1 MFYINLLLEIYPETM
16 TVNDLL
22 GLIGG
27 TAAEVKGYL
36 RDGSLRGTMVD
47 GQWEVKRA
55 DVGDFIKAH
64 QHQSETAADLQKTE
78 STFRALGLS
87 NGFTV
92 PKFSGVPALAH

>member
-36 RDGSLRGTMVD
+36 RDGSLRGTIVD
-47 GQWEVKRA
+47 AQWEIKRA

-64 QHQSETAADLQKTE
+64 QHQSETADDIKKSE
-78 STFRALGLS
+78 STFRALGLTS
-87 NGFTV
+87 GFTL
-92 PKFSGVPALAH
+92 PKFSGAPALAH